1 MEQDDKLNAKKVRL
15 INIVVVV
22 IMVLLSFAGDLALIS
37 FILGILAGLV
47 NFIMMIIYIINR
59 QTYSYVTCIISM
71 LLLPIIGFGCC
82 AMGVDGM
89 KI

>member
-1 MEQDDKLNAKKVRL
+1 MEQEDKMNAKKVRL
-15 INIVVVV
+15 TNIVVIV
-22 IMVLLSFAGDLALIS
+22 IMAILGFMGDFALIS
-37 FILGILAGLV
+37 FFLGILAGFV
-47 NFIMMIIYIINR
+47 NFIMMIVYIVNR
-59 QTYSYVTCIISM
+59 QTYSYVTCIISI

>member
-1 MEQDDKLNAKKVRL
+1 MEQDDKMNAKKVRL
-15 INIVVVV
+15 TNIVVIA
-22 IMVLLSFAGDLALIS
+22 IMAVLSFTGDFALIS
-37 FILGILAGLV
+37 FFLGLLAGLV